1 MTTTGGPDSRKDG
14 RQDGLPPAASTAA
27 ADTGAAPMTAAMEA
41 GRGALFIGFA
51 KIYFMISGSLQQV
64 LLPRLVD
71 AASFGAFGVVNNLV
85 SIVNN
90 TMVQA
95 TIQSISK
102 FTAEDERRQDAIK
115 RAGLK
120 MQAVLGGAL
129 ALAFFLGAPL
139 IAHFEKA
146 PGYVGYFRI
155 AAAIPFLYALYAVF
169 VGSANGLRRFRT
181 QASFDI
187 GFSTAKTIL
196 LLGLAL
202 LLGVTGAF
210 AGFVAAA
217 AVILVAAARVM
228 GVPSAR
234 AGVGEAPFPAARL
247 IRFMGA
253 VVAYSLLVNVALN
266 YDQPLLRRFAGM
278 AVDAASA
285 DHIAGHYQGLR
296 TLALLPYQ
304 ALLVITFVIFPLVS
318 RSTFAED
325 REATRS
331 YVNQTLRYALMLVV
345 AMGLC
350 LGARPAALLAIIYK
364 PEYGEGAPALPILV
378 AGECCLAMLAVSCA
392 ILNAAGRALATVA
405 LMALTLAVGV
415 GAAYLLVRQ
424 AAPGPAMLV
433 AAATA
438 TSLGMASGLVA
449 AIIYLR
455 SQLGGGPPAATVL
468 RVGASA
474 ALAVIVG
481 RFVPAHGR
489 ILGLAAIAAIG
500 LAYLAGLL
508 ATGELG
514 AQDRAKVARI
524 LRRR

>member
-1 MTTTGGPDSRKDG
+1 VTAIE
-14 RQDGLPPAASTAA
+14 PAEPGQQAKKQA
-27 ADTGAAPMTAAMEA
+27 ADNAGVEA

-51 KIYFMISGSLQQV
+51 KIYFMISGSLQQLV
-64 LLPRLVD
+64 LPRLVD

-95 TIQSISK
+95 TVQSISK
-102 FTAEDERRQDAIK
+102 FTAEDDRRQDAVK

-120 MQAVLGGAL
+120 MQLVVGGVLGL
-129 ALAFFLGAPL
+129 VFFLGAPL
-139 IAHFEKA
+139 LAAFEKA
-146 PGYVGYFRI
+146 PGYARYFRI

-181 QASFDI
+181 QASFDV

-196 LLGLAL
+196 LLGLAAIWQ
-202 LLGVTGAF
+202 VTGAF

-217 AVILVAAARVM
+217 VVILIASARVM
-228 GVPSAR
+228 GVPALRVSAD
-234 AGVGEAPFPAARL
+234 AGGVAGGDEASFPASRL
-247 IRFMGA
+247 IAFMGA

-278 AVDAASA
+278 AVDGLAA

-318 RSTFAED
+318 RATFAAD
-325 REATRS
+325 RDATRT
-331 YVNQTLRYALMLVV
+331 YINQTLRYALILAV

-350 LGARPAALLAIIYK
+350 LGARPAALLAIVYR

-378 AGECCLAMLAVSCA
+378 AGECCLALLAVSCA
-392 ILNAAGRALATVA
+392 ILNAAGRALAAVA
-405 LMALTLAVGV
+405 LMLLTLAVGV
-415 GAAYLLVRQ
+415 GAAFVLVPA
-424 AAPGPAMLV
+424 AAPGAPMLV
-433 AAATA
+433 AAATSTA
-438 TSLGMASGLVA
+438 LGMAAGFVA
-449 AIIYLR
+449 SVIYLR
-455 SQLGGGPPAATVL
+455 SRLGGGLPLATVL
-468 RVGASA
+468 RVGISAVAA
-474 ALAVIVG
+474 ALVG
-481 RFVPAHGR
+481 RFVPGHGKVA
-489 ILGLAAIAAIG
+489 GLAAIAAVGVVYLGG
-500 LAYLAGLL
+500 LVV
-508 ATGELG
+508 TGELG
-514 AQDRAKVARI
+514 ADDRAKLMRI